1 MLKLSRKE
9 GETLVLT
16 QHDTIV
22 VIHIEK
28 IKGSRVKI
36 SIDAPSDVRVMRGE
50 LLTISGET
58 K

>member
-16 QHDTIV
+16 QHDTTV
-22 VIHIEK
+22 VIRIES

-36 SIDAPSDVRVMRGE
+36 SINAPSDVRVMRGE
-50 LLTISGET
+50 LLTITGET